1 MEATI
6 YYIFAEV
13 IIMSI
18 DRKQCPQFLNDYI
31 TYLKVVKGC
40 SERTVEEYFLDIR
53 LFLRYIKKERL
64 NLKENVSNIPI
75 KDFDSEWLKEVTLN
89 EIYDFEYFLSQERR
103 NSNTARSRKTS
114 ALKNFFNYLQKRAGI
129 IDKNPASDIEFPS
142 LKKTIPKYLTLD
154 ESVHMLASID
164 SPFQERDFCI
174 ITLFL
179 NCGMRLSELVGLDI
193 SDVNL
198 EEKTMRILGK
208 GNKERQIYL
217 NEACVNAINE
227 CLKVRKP
234 CDTKALFVSKKK
246 RRISKRRVQQV
257 VEQAL
262 KNANLDN
269 RGFSTHKLRHTA
281 ATLMYQH
288 GGVDTLIL
296 KEILGHESI
305 NTTQIYTHVN
315 DNQMKQAIESS
326 PLSHY
331 GVSQQETQPENIDMF
346 EMLKKSM
353 KAPEDVA
360 ILDMLIKTVKTDS
373 K

>member
-75 KDFDSEWLKEVTLN
+75 KDFDSEWLKEVT
-89 EIYDFEYFLSQERR
+89 
-103 NSNTARSRKTS
+103 RSRKTS

-129 IDKNPASDIEFPS
+129 IDKNPANDIEFPS

-217 NEACVNAINE
+217 NDACVNAINE
-227 CLKVRKP
+227 YLKVRKP
-234 CDTKALFVSKKK
+234 CETKALFVSKKK

-296 KEILGHESI
+296 KEILGHENI

-353 KAPEDVA
+353 KAPEDAA
-360 ILDMLIKTVKTDS
+360 IVEMLIETLKLNNS
-373 K
+373 